1 MEDLYAIYR
10 CQFQAH
16 LVTPLST
23 EEFDSFKERREECQT
38 LSCYFI
44 QKIFWNICGI
54 FNLIKVINVC
64 ETFWPYSSASLIWST
79 AHHINKAAACEKS

>member
-38 LSCYFI
+38 LSFILYRKYF
-44 QKIFWNICGI
+44 G
-54 FNLIKVINVC
+54 
-64 ETFWPYSSASLIWST
+64 TFGEYST
-79 AHHINKAAACEKS
+79 